1 MQRRDFSRSL
11 LAAGTAALGA
21 ASGLTLT
28 PALAQRVGP
37 KEGVDFMR
45 LAQPA
50 PVQSPASQVEVL
62 EFFAYSCIH
71 CFNFEPIFEDWI
83 QKKPAH
89 VTVRRM
95 PVAFSPQFV
104 PMQRLYFTLEAMNLV
119 DKLHAKVFQAIHVE
133 RLPLTTPPAIID
145 WVAKQGVD
153 RAKFTEIFDIAATGQ
168 KAQQAVNLQDAYGV
182 EGTPALGIGGRYY
195 LPGQGPRTLVV
206 ANALIAELRAK
217 A

>member
-11 LAAGTAALGA
+11 LAAGATALGA
-21 ASGLTLT
+21 TTLT
-28 PALAQRVGP
+28 PVQAQRVGP
-37 KEGVDFMR
+37 KEGVDFIR
-45 LAQPA
+45 LPKPA
-50 PVQSPASQVEVL
+50 PVDSPASQVEVL

-83 QKKPAH
+83 QKKPAY
-89 VTVRRM
+89 VTVKRM

-119 DKLHAKVFQAIHVE
+119 DKLHSKVFQAFHVE

-153 RAKFTEIFDIAATGQ
+153 RAKFTEIFDLPATGK
-168 KAQQAVNLQDAYGV
+168 KAQRAVDLQDAYGI
-182 EGTPALGIGGRYY
+182 EGTPALGIAGRYY
-195 LPGQGPRTLVV
+195 LPGQGPRTL
-206 ANALIAELRAK
+206 ATAAALIAELRK

>member
-11 LAAGTAALGA
+11 LAAGTTALGA

-71 CFNFEPIFEDWI
+71 CFNFEPIFED
-83 QKKPAH
+83 
-89 VTVRRM
+89 
-95 PVAFSPQFV
+95 
-104 PMQRLYFTLEAMNLV
+104 
-119 DKLHAKVFQAIHVE
+119 
-133 RLPLTTPPAIID
+133 
-145 WVAKQGVD
+145 
-153 RAKFTEIFDIAATGQ
+153 
-168 KAQQAVNLQDAYGV
+168 
-182 EGTPALGIGGRYY
+182 
-195 LPGQGPRTLVV
+195 
-206 ANALIAELRAK
+206 
-217 A
+217 